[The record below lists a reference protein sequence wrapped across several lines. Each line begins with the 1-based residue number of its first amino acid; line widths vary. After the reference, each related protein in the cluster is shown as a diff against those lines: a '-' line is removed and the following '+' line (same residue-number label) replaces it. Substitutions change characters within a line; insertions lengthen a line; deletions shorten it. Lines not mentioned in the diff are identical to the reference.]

1 MAHEEYDA
9 NCMMGKPIT
18 ELGKLIGAN
27 WFRPFADLSKETTV
41 PVKWITQAVHGGK
54 IPQRYEEM
62 LTRYLLSL

>member
-1 MAHEEYDA
+1 MGAQEY
-9 NCMMGKPIT
+9 NTKRMVKKPVT
-18 ELGKLIGAN
+18 KLRQIIGAT

>member
-1 MAHEEYDA
+1 
-9 NCMMGKPIT
+9 MGTTKKT
-18 ELGKLIGAN
+18 SLKTLIGAT

-41 PVKWITQAVHGGK
+41 PVKWITQAVNGGK